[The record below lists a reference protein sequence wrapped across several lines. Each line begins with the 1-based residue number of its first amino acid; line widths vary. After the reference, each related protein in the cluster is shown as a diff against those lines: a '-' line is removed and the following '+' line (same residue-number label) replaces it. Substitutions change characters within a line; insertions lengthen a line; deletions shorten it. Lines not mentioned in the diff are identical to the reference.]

1 MDYQLVDILDDK
13 INKILKLIEQL
24 RSENQEVKSINQK
37 LLEQLKTKE
46 QAQKELQMKYEELAG
61 RQEECIQMKAR
72 EAQIRERVE
81 NMLEKLE
88 LLQL

>member
-13 INKILKLIEQL
+13 INKIIKLIELL
-24 RSENQEVKSINQK
+24 RSENQELKLINQK
-37 LLEQLKTKE
+37 LIEQLKTRE
-46 QAQKELQMKYEELAG
+46 QAQKELQVKFDELAA
-61 RQEECIQMKAR
+61 RQDEFIQAKAR
-72 EAQIRERVE
+72 EVQIRERVE

>member
-13 INKILKLIEQL
+13 INKIIKLIELL
-24 RSENQEVKSINQK
+24 RSENQELKLINQK
-37 LLEQLKTKE
+37 LIEQLKTRE
-46 QAQKELQMKYEELAG
+46 QAQKELQVKFDELAG
-61 RQEECIQMKAR
+61 RQEEFIQAKAR
-72 EAQIRERVE
+72 EVQIRERVE

>member
-1 MDYQLVDILDDK
+1 MEYQLVDILDDK
-13 INKILKLIEQL
+13 IDKIIKLIEQL
-24 RSENQEVKSINQK
+24 RSENQELK
-37 LLEQLKTKE
+37 LVNEKLTEHIKTGE

-72 EAQIRERVE
+72 EAQVRERVE

-88 LLQL
+88 LLKL